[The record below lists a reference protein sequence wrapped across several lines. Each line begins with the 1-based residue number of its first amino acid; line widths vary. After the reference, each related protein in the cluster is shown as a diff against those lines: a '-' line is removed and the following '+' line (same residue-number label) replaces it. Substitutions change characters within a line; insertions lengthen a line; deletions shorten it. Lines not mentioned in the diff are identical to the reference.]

1 MRSLLQSCSAS
12 KPGRAVEAELTV
24 ERAGGRSVL
33 RRQRVGYPLHITRGF
48 YLDTSRPDLLTLY
61 LQSASGGLYAGDCID
76 LGVTVDADAAFHLTT
91 QAATVVHE
99 ARGVGAIQRQTLR
112 VGEGAFCAVTT
123 DPYVLFPGAEL
134 ALETTAIVAED
145 ATLCLVDG
153 FAVHDPQVRSRTFT
167 QFVSRLTV
175 TRPDGRLLLK
185 DIGRAKGCEL
195 QSGALG
201 AMAAAANVLL
211 IAPPASLPPTEALV
225 QAADACGCLAGA
237 SEAPNRA
244 GLVMRMLAPD
254 GGALSRGVEAAFH
267 VAARAAL
274 GVELARRRK

>member
-1 MRSLLQSCSAS
+1 MRSLLLSCSAS
-12 KPGRAVEAELTV
+12 ETGRAVEAELAV

-33 RRQRVGYPLHITRGF
+33 RGQRIGYPLHITRGF
-48 YLDTSRPDLLTLY
+48 YLDAARPDLLTLY

-76 LGVTVDADAAFHLTT
+76 LGVTVAADAAFHLTT

-99 ARGVGAIQRQTLR
+99 ARGGGAIQRQTLR

-123 DPYVLFPGAEL
+123 DPYVLFPGAGL

-153 FAVHDPQVRSRTFT
+153 FAVHDPQLRGRAFAE
-167 QFVSRLTV
+167 FGSRLTV

-185 DIGRAKGCEL
+185 DIGRMEGCEL
-195 QSGALG
+195 RSGALG

-211 IAPPASLPPTEALV
+211 IAPTARLPPTEALV
-225 QAADACGCLAGA
+225 QATDACGCLAGA

-254 GGALSRGVEAAFH
+254 GGTLLRGVGAAFH